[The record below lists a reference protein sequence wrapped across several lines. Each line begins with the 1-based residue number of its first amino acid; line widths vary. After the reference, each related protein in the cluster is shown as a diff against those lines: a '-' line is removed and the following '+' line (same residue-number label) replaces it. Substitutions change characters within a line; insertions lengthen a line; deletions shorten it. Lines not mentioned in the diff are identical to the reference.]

1 MFFSTP
7 PDLLRPLN
15 DRLVQVSFPRIRTQF
30 KHLLFNLVQEE
41 TEDRF
46 SKPKHFFYFEP
57 EFFRKMEKKKKQRI
71 HFIAIG
77 GSVMHNLAIAL
88 KEAGHEISGS
98 DDEIFEPSK
107 SALAKHGLLPE
118 KDGWF
123 PEKID
128 SSTDIVMLGMHASQ
142 DNPELLKAQSLNR
155 SIYSFPQYIYEHA
168 RDKQR
173 IVIAGSHGK
182 TTITAII
189 IHVLSHCRRK
199 FDYVIGARVRGIEN
213 TVRLSADAPV
223 IVIEGD
229 EYLASALDPTP
240 KFLRYQHHIGLIS
253 GIAWDHA
260 NVFPNEEEYVKQFD
274 LFADQTPKGG
284 LLIYCEQDPM
294 ALMIGKKE
302 RADVVEVTYKSH
314 PHTSDNNGHFY
325 LTDGKEKHAIRIFGS
340 HNYQNIS
347 GAKEVLKRIGVS
359 NEQFFE
365 AMTTFQGA
373 SGRLEIIKE
382 SNSTTVYKDF
392 AHAPSKVKATVKAV
406 KEIHPSRELV
416 ACVELHT
423 YSSLNKKFLP
433 QYKDSL
439 KNAQIPVVYFN
450 PQKLSA
456 KKLEPL
462 SAADIHQAFSN
473 PGISVFDDAAKLQAF
488 LLKQS
493 WKNKNLLMMSS
504 GNFGGI
510 DIHELSGQI
519 LP

>member
-1 MFFSTP
+1 
-7 PDLLRPLN
+7 
-15 DRLVQVSFPRIRTQF
+15 
-30 KHLLFNLVQEE
+30 
-41 TEDRF
+41 
-46 SKPKHFFYFEP
+46 
-57 EFFRKMEKKKKQRI
+57 MEKKRQKI

-88 KEAGHEISGS
+88 KLAGHEVTGS
-98 DDEIFEPSK
+98 DDEIFEPSR
-107 SALAKHGLLPE
+107 SALLKHGLLPE

-128 SSTDIVMLGMHASQ
+128 ATTDIVMLGMHASK
-142 DNPELLKAQSLNR
+142 DNPELRKAQSAGVA
-155 SIYSFPQYIYEHA
+155 IYSFPQYIYEHA

-189 IHVLSHCRRK
+189 IHVLNHCGRK
-199 FDYVIGARVRGIEN
+199 FDYVIGARVRGIEH
-213 TVRLSADAPV
+213 TVQLTGEAPV
-223 IVIEGD
+223 IIIEGD

-260 NVFPNEEEYVKQFD
+260 NVFPTEEEYVKQFD

-284 LLIYCEQDPM
+284 ILIYCEQDPL

-302 RADVVEVTYKSH
+302 RNDVTEITYKSH
-314 PHTSDNNGHFY
+314 SHTSDNNGHFY
-325 LTDGKEKHAIRIFGS
+325 LTDGKEKHPISIFGS

-359 NEQFFE
+359 NEQFFQ
-365 AMTTFQGA
+365 AISSFQGA
-373 SGRLEIIKE
+373 AGRLEIIKE
-382 SNSTTVYKDF
+382 TNSTTIYKDF

-406 KEIHPSRELV
+406 KEIHPSRDLV

-423 YSSLNKKFLP
+423 YSSLSKKFLP

-439 KNAQIPVVYFN
+439 KNAQVPVVYFN
-450 PQKLSA
+450 PDKVTA
-456 KKLEPL
+456 KKLESL
-462 SAADIHQAFSN
+462 SASDIHQAFAN
-473 PGISVFDDAAKLQAF
+473 PGINVFDDAQKLKGF
-488 LLKQS
+488 LLAQS

-510 DIHELSGQI
+510 DMKELSDKLTQ
-519 LP
+519 

>member
-1 MFFSTP
+1 
-7 PDLLRPLN
+7 
-15 DRLVQVSFPRIRTQF
+15 
-30 KHLLFNLVQEE
+30 
-41 TEDRF
+41 
-46 SKPKHFFYFEP
+46 
-57 EFFRKMEKKKKQRI
+57 
-71 HFIAIG
+71 
-77 GSVMHNLAIAL
+77 MHNLAIAL
-88 KEAGHEISGS
+88 KQAGHEVSGS
-98 DDEIFEPSK
+98 DDEIFEPSRA
-107 SALAKHGLLPE
+107 ALAKHGLLPT
-118 KDGWF
+118 KDGWQ
-123 PEKID
+123 PEKLD
-128 SSTDIVMLGMHASQ
+128 ASTDMVILGMHAAK
-142 DNPELLKAQSLNR
+142 DNPELLKAQQLGLK
-155 SIYSFPQYIYEHA
+155 ILSFPEYIFEHA

-189 IHVLSHCRRK
+189 IHVLNYFNRK

-213 TVRLSADAPV
+213 TVRLTDAPM

-240 KFLRYQHHIGLIS
+240 KFLEYQHHIGLIS

-260 NVFPNEEEYVKQFD
+260 NVFPSEEEYVRQFD

-284 LLIYCEQDPM
+284 ILIYCEQDSM

-302 RADVVEVTYKSH
+302 RADVTEITYKSH
-314 PHTSDNNGHFY
+314 AHTSDNNGQFF
-325 LTDGKEKHAIRIFGS
+325 LTDGKDRFPIKIFGS

-347 GAKEVLKRIGVS
+347 GAKEVLKRVGIT

-365 AMTTFQGA
+365 AITSFQGA
-373 SGRLEIIKE
+373 AGRLEVVKE
-382 SNSTTVYKDF
+382 NTLATVYKDF

-406 KEIHPSRELV
+406 KEIHPSRELL

-423 YSSLNKKFLP
+423 FSSLNKKFLP

-439 KNAQIPVVYFN
+439 KNAQVPVVYYN
-450 PQKLSA
+450 PEKVKA

-462 SAADIHQAFSN
+462 AESDIKSAFANQNIR
-473 PGISVFDDAAKLQAF
+473 VFDNSEKLEHF
-488 LLKQS
+488 LLEQS

-510 DIHELSGQI
+510 DIGKLSEKI
-519 LP
+519 IP